1 MRKSL
6 IAVGVAAFAC
16 VWAFLQPSHAA
27 EIRVM
32 LSAGMK
38 DVYVDLGAQF
48 EKATGHKLA
57 TTWAGTNDIVKKIR
71 ADESFDLVIVAA
83 NSLEQLTKEGKL
95 RTEDSAAIAKSG
107 MGVAVKAGA
116 RKPDISSGEALKRT
130 LLEAKSIAYS
140 TGPSGVYME
149 QWIKRM
155 GIADELRPKIRVIP
169 PGTLIG
175 DVIARGEAEIGF
187 QQVQELLPVKGIDFV
202 GPLPPDVQIITVFS
216 GGIPVNAKEV
226 EGARVLL
233 KFLRAPAAVPVIR
246 KHGMDPA

>member
-1 MRKSL
+1 MLKSL
-6 IAVGVAAFAC
+6 SCAVLGAGLLLCAASS
-16 VWAFLQPSHAA
+16 QAA

-32 LSAGMK
+32 LSAGMQG
-38 DVYVDLGAQF
+38 VYEELGPQF

-57 TTWAGTNDIVKKIR
+57 TTWAGTVDIVKKMR
-71 ADESFDLVIVAA
+71 ADESFDFVIVAS
-83 NSLEQLTKEGKL
+83 NSLEQLAKEGKF
-95 RTEDSAAIAKSG
+95 SAGLTAPVAKSG
-107 MGVAVKAGA
+107 MGVAVKSGA
-116 RKPDISSGEALKRT
+116 KKPDISSGEALKRT
-130 LLEAKSIAYS
+130 LLAAKSIAYS

-149 QWIKRM
+149 QWLKRV
-155 GIADELRPKIRVIP
+155 GIADELKPRIKVIP

-187 QQVQELLPVKGIDFV
+187 QQIQELLSVKSGIDYV

-226 EGARVLL
+226 AGAKAFLEFL
-233 KFLRAPAAVPVIR
+233 KAPAAVPVIR